1 MESHYSYTVYILVSL
16 SSTLES
22 NQVMYSLLLQVI
34 NRFDAI
40 EQRITVQFVK
50 LHAHVPIST
59 FKILCNYFYL
69 LSENRTQVKS
79 TEFQVPPSPSPSSS
93 SSCSTSIATTFTAT
107 TSTRLLRRDGHIV
120 SLVAFKA
127 SCSLWCCGAFLTLI
141 LTLNPHCSQ
150 RMSQWI
156 NTNLHLYFV

>member
-1 MESHYSYTVYILVSL
+1 MESHYSYTVYIPVSL

-59 FKILCNYFYL
+59 FKILRNYFYL
-69 LSENRTQVKS
+69 LSENRTQLKS
-79 TEFQVPPSPSPSSS
+79 TGFQVPPLPSPPPSPPPVPL
-93 SSCSTSIATTFTAT
+93 AL
-107 TSTRLLRRDGHIV
+107 RLPLPQLLPPGCYGGTDTLSASLLSRRAV
-120 SLVAFKA
+120 R
-127 SCSLWCCGAFLTLI
+127 CGAVELF
-141 LTLNPHCSQ
+141 
-150 RMSQWI
+150 
-156 NTNLHLYFV
+156 